1 MQRKQSGGCAKP
13 ATSRICF
20 CHRSVMNFKTPRRV
34 APKRKRRLP
43 RTHKKLFRTD
53 QIPRGKPNPNLK
65 LKPEQ
70 MKKITHLLSRCFMAL
85 FAAHLIGTAHASSH
99 QDAPLIIRDPSANT
113 TDVYA
118 FVQNENGMKS
128 LVAALGVYPHEEPGV
143 GPNKY
148 NFDDNVLYQI
158 HVAAGD
164 DVALGKATLSYE
176 FKFDTTFRNRNTI
189 LQSYLGVINDVGD
202 TNQNLIQTYSV
213 TKVDHHQH
221 DHRTLLGAGTVPPNN
236 QGVASPFYNHGDNG
250 SNPAKD
256 GVATEAELDRYTT
269 QAIKNLGGGYFAF
282 AGQRDDGFYAD
293 ILAIFDLLQLRSP
306 GKDSQG
312 GFNIHLMALVIPVT
326 ELGGDEQIVG
336 VYATTSRRQIQIL
349 RDETTRLVKNAG
361 PELHGPWVQ
370 VARQGNP
377 LFNEGLVA
385 IADKDRYSRTSPES
399 DNELFREYAMTPELA
414 HLINVIIFNGQ
425 LPDVETGRT
434 DIAGIF
440 IPDLIK
446 VDLST
451 DPCRLAGN
459 GTQQGANPD
468 DPGFS
473 RLSIF
478 GGDTLISQIQPGFGN
493 GVIPGGWPN
502 GRRFGDD
509 VVDIAVT
516 ALISNLRVN
525 PPIIRGP
532 AGDNLDFNDMAY
544 NKVFPYESTPQNGRN
559 HSHP

>member
-1 MQRKQSGGCAKP
+1 
-13 ATSRICF
+13 
-20 CHRSVMNFKTPRRV
+20 
-34 APKRKRRLP
+34 
-43 RTHKKLFRTD
+43 
-53 QIPRGKPNPNLK
+53 
-65 LKPEQ
+65 
-70 MKKITHLLSRCFMAL
+70 MKKTTYLVSRCVAAL
-85 FAAHLIGTAHASSH
+85 LAAHLIGTAQASSH
-99 QDAPLIIRDPSANT
+99 MDAPLITRDPSANT

-118 FVQNENGMKS
+118 FVQNRNGIKS
-128 LVAALGVYPHEEPGV
+128 LVTALGVYPHEEPGI

-158 HVAAGD
+158 RVATGSDVAAGR
-164 DVALGKATLSYE
+164 ATLSYE
-176 FKFDTTFRNRNTI
+176 FAFNTTFRNRNTI
-189 LQSYLGVINDVGD
+189 LQSYLGVVNNVGD
-202 TNQNLIQTYSV
+202 AAQNLVQTYTV
-213 TKVDHHQH
+213 TKVDHRQY
-221 DHRTLLGAGTVPPNN
+221 DRRTLLGTGTVPPNN
-236 QGVASPFYNHGDNG
+236 QGIATPFYNQGNNG
-250 SNPAKD
+250 NNPAKD
-256 GVATEAELDRYTT
+256 GVATQAALDRYTT
-269 QAIKNLGGGYFAF
+269 QAIKNLGDGYFTF
-282 AGQRDDGFYAD
+282 AGQRDDGFYGD
-293 ILAIFDLLQLRSP
+293 ILSIFDLLQLRSP

-312 GFNIHLMALVIPVT
+312 GFNIHLMALVIPVS
-326 ELGGDEQIVG
+326 ELGGDQQIVG

-349 RDETTRLVKNAG
+349 RENRD
-361 PELHGPWVQ
+361 PQIYGPWVQ

-385 IADKDRYSRTSPES
+385 IADKDRYSRTSPQV
-399 DNELFREYAMTPELA
+399 DNALFRRYAVTPELA
-414 HLINVIIFNGQ
+414 KLINQIIFNGT

-451 DPCRLAGN
+451 DRCRLAGN
-459 GTQQGANPD
+459 GTQQGVNPD

-532 AGDNLDFNDMAY
+532 AGDNLDFNDVAY
-544 NKVFPYESTPQNGRN
+544 NKAFPYESTPQNGRN